1 MVVFGSSALI
11 SGLLNLL
18 LPETLDRQL
27 PETIAQARGLSKVP
41 GTQQPPDRDVID
53 GFHASL

>member
-1 MVVFGSSALI
+1 MVIFGGSALI

-18 LPETLDRQL
+18 LPETLGRQL
-27 PETIAQARGLSKVP
+27 PETIAQARSLSKVP
-41 GTQQPPDRDVID
+41 GTQLPPERDVID